1 MRSSAGRARPVRELA
16 VPSQAPRTSRTRSE
30 RPVMTED
37 DRAARFFRDMVANT
51 QKMVKATQLF
61 GQTRDE
67 DVATGTTPKQLVM
80 RRDKVELFHYE
91 PMTEATAR
99 TPVLL
104 AYGLIGRYTM
114 ADLQPDRSLVRSLLS
129 KGLDLWLID
138 WGQPGRTERWLT
150 IDDYVD
156 DYIDAA
162 VDRISQ
168 QTGHD
173 RVTLLGICEGGVFTT
188 CYAALHP
195 EKVKNLVITITPI
208 DFHADVKDKAAHHGF
223 LNIWTRSLDPEDID
237 RLVDTYGVL
246 PGEFM
251 SSVFSQMTPMRSLT
265 KYNVDLIDIVDDE
278 AKLMNFL
285 RMEKWLA
292 DRPAHPGE
300 AAKQWLKDLYQDNK
314 LVKGEFVLSG
324 QCVDLA
330 SISASVLNVY
340 ALNDHIIPPT
350 CSQALRGHVGTKDY
364 SEIPLPGGHVGLFVS
379 SKSQGV
385 LSKDISGWL
394 AARD

>member
-1 MRSSAGRARPVRELA
+1 MSDESQSSRFL
-16 VPSQAPRTSRTRSE
+16 SE
-30 RPVMTED
+30 I
-37 DRAARFFRDMVANT
+37 AANT
-51 QKMVKATQLF
+51 GKLVKATQLF

-67 DVATGTTPKQLVM
+67 DVAIGTTPKHLVM
-80 RRDKVELFHYE
+80 RRDKVELFRYE
-91 PMTEATAR
+91 PLAEATAT
-99 TPVLL
+99 TPVLV

-162 VDRISQ
+162 VDRIRHD
-168 QTGHD
+168 TGHD
-173 RVTLLGICEGGVFTT
+173 KVTLLGICEGGVFTT

-195 EKVKNLVITITPI
+195 DKVKNLVITITPI
-208 DFHADVKDKAAHHGF
+208 DFHADTKDTAAHHGF

-251 SSVFSQMTPMRSLT
+251 SSVFSMMTPMRSLT
-265 KYNVDLIDIVDDE
+265 KYNVDLIDVVDDE
-278 AKLMNFL
+278 AKFMNFL

-292 DRPAHPGE
+292 DRPHHPGE
-300 AAKQWLKDLYQDNK
+300 AAKQWLKELYQENR
-314 LVKGEFVLSG
+314 LANGNFVLSG
-324 QCVDLA
+324 RAVDLK
-330 SISASVLNVY
+330 SITAPVLNVF
-340 ALNDHIIPPT
+340 ALDDHIIPPD
-350 CSQALRGHVGTKDY
+350 CSRALGARIGSSDY
-364 SEIPLPGGHVGLFVS
+364 TEIPLPGGHVGLFVS
-379 SKSQGV
+379 SKSQGK
-385 LSKDISGWL
+385 LSQSIADWL
-394 AARD
+394 CARDGATAGNS

>member
-1 MRSSAGRARPVRELA
+1 MSDPEN
-16 VPSQAPRTSRTRSE
+16 QASRF
-30 RPVMTED
+30 
-37 DRAARFFRDMVANT
+37 ARDMAANAE
-51 QKMVKATQLF
+51 KMFKATQLIAN
-61 GQTRDE
+61 TKDE
-67 DVATGTTPKQLVM
+67 DVNIGTTPKHLVM

-91 PMTEATAR
+91 PMAVATAKTR
-99 TPVLL
+99 VLL

-162 VDRISQ
+162 VDRIARE
-168 QTGHD
+168 TGHD
-173 RVTLLGICEGGVFTT
+173 KITLLGICEGGVFMT

-195 EKVKNLVITITPI
+195 DKVRNLVLTITPI
-208 DFHADVKDKAAHHGF
+208 DFHADREDLDTHHGF
-223 LNIWTRSLDPEDID
+223 LNVWTRSLGGDDVD
-237 RLVDTYGVL
+237 KLVDVYGGL

-251 SSVFSQMTPMRSLT
+251 SSVFSLMTPMRSLT
-265 KYNVDLIDIVDDE
+265 KYNIDLIDVVDDE
-278 AKLMNFL
+278 ARLMNFL

-324 QCVDLA
+324 RRVDL
-330 SISASVLNVY
+330 SKISAPVLNVF

-350 CSQALRGHVGTKDY
+350 CSRALGDYVGTRDY
-364 SEIPLPGGHVGLFVS
+364 SEIELPGGHVGLF
-379 SKSQGV
+379 
-385 LSKDISGWL
+385 
-394 AARD
+394 

>member
-1 MRSSAGRARPVRELA
+1 MSKQGPAK
-16 VPSQAPRTSRTRSE
+16 
-30 RPVMTED
+30 
-37 DRAARFFRDMVANT
+37 RAAGGFSEITD
-51 QKMVKATQLF
+51 KMLRAAKLLSQIK
-61 GQTRDE
+61 DE
-67 DVATGTTPKQLVM
+67 DVDVGATPKKLVM
-80 RRDKVELFHYE
+80 RRDKVELFRYE
-91 PMTEATAR
+91 PLAPRRIE
-99 TPVLL
+99 TPVII
-104 AYGLIGRYTM
+104 AYGLIGCYTM

-129 KGLDLWLID
+129 QGLDLWLVD
-138 WGQPGRTERWLT
+138 WGQPTRTERWLT

-156 DYIDAA
+156 DYIHAA
-162 VDRISQ
+162 VGRVCRE
-168 QTGHD
+168 TGHD
-173 RVTLLGICEGGVFTT
+173 KVTLLGICEGGVFMT

-195 EKVKNLVITITPI
+195 DKVKNLVLTITPI
-208 DFHADVKDKAAHHGF
+208 DFHADREDPDDHHGF
-223 LNIWTRSLDPEDID
+223 LNVWTRSLGSEDVD
-237 RLVDTYGVL
+237 RLVDVYGGL

-314 LVKGEFVLSG
+314 LVKGEFVLSERR
-324 QCVDLA
+324 VDLA
-330 SISASVLNVY
+330 AISASVLNVY

-385 LSKDISGWL
+385 LSKDISEWL